1 MKVSKNKTLFFRIL
15 YFSIFVLS
23 SIILY
28 GSLNDSELE
37 TTEKPVIVKPNP
49 NQFGFFSDSLNH
61 KESVVEKNET
71 LSEILEGYNLQHTN
85 ISEIAN
91 ESQNIFSVR
100 KIRSGKTFHTYYSAD
115 SANTL
120 KYFVYLKDPINYVVF
135 DLTDSINI
143 YTEKKEVTLVRKT
156 KTAEIKTSLYEALI
170 ENDAS
175 IELAIRMSQIYA
187 WQIDFYR
194 LQPGDNFRV
203 IYEEEYV
210 DNQMVGVGKIL
221 GAYFYNYGKEYYA
234 IPFVQDSI
242 YQYFDEEGNSLRK
255 EFLKTPLEFAR
266 ISSRFSSRRFH
277 PVLKVYRPHNG
288 VDYAAPTGTPIR
300 TVGDGVVVDAS
311 YTRGNGNFVKIRH
324 NSVYSTMYLHMS
336 RFGKGIKRG
345 TTVIQGEVIGY
356 VGSTGLATGPH
367 LHFMFFMNGSYV
379 DPLKVEIPPSHPVRE
394 DLREDY
400 EKQKQL
406 VMEELNKLN
415 VLKTKGPVQAIFSAD
430 N

>member
-1 MKVSKNKTLFFRIL
+1 MKLSKNPTIFFRLL
-15 YFSIFVLS
+15 YFTIFISATIVLYAS
-23 SIILY
+23 F
-28 GSLNDSELE
+28 NEPELE
-37 TTEKPVIVKPNP
+37 TIEEPVVVKIEP
-49 NQFGFFSDSLNH
+49 NQFGFYSDSLNH
-61 KESVVEKNET
+61 KESIVEKNET
-71 LSEILEGYNLQHTN
+71 LSEILEGYDLQHTN

-91 ESQNIFSVR
+91 VSKDVFSVR
-100 KIRSGKTFHTYYSAD
+100 RIRSGKTYHTYFNDD
-115 SANTL
+115 STKTL
-120 KYFVYLKDPINYVVF
+120 KYFIYEKDPINYVVF
-135 DLTDSINI
+135 NLSDSINI
-143 YTEKKEVTLVRKT
+143 YTGGKEVTLVKNT
-156 KTAEIKTSLYEALI
+156 KIAEIKTSLYNALI

-175 IELAIRMSQIYA
+175 IELAVRMSQIYA

-210 DNQMVGVGKIL
+210 DSQMVGIGKIL

-234 IPFVQDSI
+234 ISFVQDSI

-277 PVLKVYRPHNG
+277 PVLKTYRPHNG

-311 YTRGNGNFVKIRH
+311 YTRGNGNYVKIRH
-324 NSVYSTMYLHMS
+324 NSVYTTMYLHMS

-345 TTVIQGEVIGY
+345 TTVAQGEVIGY

-367 LHFMFFMNGSYV
+367 LHFAFYMNGSYV
-379 DPLKVEIPPSHPVRE
+379 DPLKVEIPPSHPVKDE
-394 DLREDY
+394 LREEY
-400 EKQKQL
+400 EKQKRL
-406 VMEELNKLN
+406 VMEELNKLI
-415 VLKTKGPVQAIFSAD
+415 VPKIKDPV
-430 N
+430 

>member
-1 MKVSKNKTLFFRIL
+1 MKLSKNPTIFFRLL
-15 YFSIFVLS
+15 YFWIFVLS
-23 SIILY
+23 SVILFT
-28 GSLNDSELE
+28 SFHESELK
-37 TTEKPVIVKPNP
+37 TTEEFAIVKPIP

-61 KESVVEKNET
+61 TTSVIEKNET
-71 LSEILEGYNLQHTN
+71 LSEILEDYKLQHTN

-91 ESQNIFSVR
+91 VSKDIFSVR
-100 KIRSGKTFHTYYSAD
+100 RIRSGKTYHTYFNND
-115 SANTL
+115 SSKTL
-120 KYFVYLKDPINYVVF
+120 KYFVYQKDPINYIVF
-135 DLTDSINI
+135 NLSDSINI
-143 YTEKKEVTLVRKT
+143 YTGEKEVTLVKNT
-156 KTAEIKTSLYEALI
+156 KIAEIKTSLYDALI

-210 DNQMVGVGKIL
+210 DSQMVGVGKIL

-266 ISSRFSSRRFH
+266 ISSRFSSRRLH
-277 PVLKVYRPHNG
+277 PVLKTYRPHNG

-300 TVGDGVVVDAS
+300 TVGDGVVVNAS

-324 NSVYSTMYLHMS
+324 NSVYSTAYLHMS

-345 TTVIQGEVIGY
+345 TTVEQGQVIGY

-367 LHFMFFMNGSYV
+367 LHFAFYMNGSYV

-394 DLREDY
+394 DLRVEY
-400 EKQKQL
+400 EKQKHF
-406 VMEELNKLN
+406 VMEELNKLIEQ
-415 VLKTKGPVQAIFSAD
+415 KIKDPV
-430 N
+430 